1 MSKEEYTVDSIKQMG
16 IKITRET
23 GSNIV
28 EDEFGNTL
36 NIDEMIEQADR
47 DLEIKQQANLNLRWN
62 KQQINRLKKIAEARG
77 QKYQSFVKN
86 VLNQVIEAEEKRL
99 GLT

>member
-1 MSKEEYTVDSIKQMG
+1 MSKDKYTLDDIKQMG
-16 IKITRET
+16 VEIARET
-23 GSNIV
+23 GPAIV

-77 QKYQSFVKN
+77 QKYQTFIKN
-86 VLNQVIEAEEKRL
+86 VLEQVIEAEEKRL
-99 GLT
+99 GLI